1 MSTYPA
7 PQRSGWRVTPVTV
20 AILLLGAALVT
31 WIVTV
36 DRMHGMDAGP
46 GTDLGG
52 LAWFTGIWVT
62 MMAAMMIPSAAPMV
76 LLFHRVSTERAKRGQ
91 TAVPTWMFCLS
102 YLAVW
107 TLYGLT
113 AYGLYRLI
121 VHFDFGFLEWES
133 GGRYV
138 AGAAIAAAGRGAVVY
153 LRQEGRGIGLLPKLT
168 AYNLQDRGLDTVD
181 ANTAQGLPVDSR
193 EYSAAAQILRDLGV
207 RSVALLSNN
216 PAKRLD
222 LEKHGVAVA
231 RRVPIDLPSN
241 PENETYLRTKRDRMG
256 HQLDSL
262 TD

>member
-62 MMAAMMIPSAAPMV
+62 MMAAMMLPSAAPMV
-76 LLFHRVSTERAKRGQ
+76 RLFHRVSTERAKRGQ

-121 VHFDFGFLEWES
+121 VHFDFGFLE
-133 GGRYV
+133 
-138 AGAAIAAAGRGAVVY
+138 
-153 LRQEGRGIGLLPKLT
+153 
-168 AYNLQDRGLDTVD
+168 
-181 ANTAQGLPVDSR
+181 
-193 EYSAAAQILRDLGV
+193 
-207 RSVALLSNN
+207 
-216 PAKRLD
+216 
-222 LEKHGVAVA
+222 
-231 RRVPIDLPSN
+231 
-241 PENETYLRTKRDRMG
+241 
-256 HQLDSL
+256 
-262 TD
+262 